1 MKANNKRTFHKLGA
15 PSTKP
20 VREGGATIDESN
32 EAEKENRR
40 LGNVQTERKA
50 EGVKNQDMS
59 KKRVVG

>member
-15 PSTKP
+15 PNTKP
-20 VREGGATIDESN
+20 AREAGATIDESN

-40 LGNVQTERKA
+40 LGNMQTDRKA
-50 EGVKNQDMS
+50 EAVKNQDMS